1 MRLRSRF
8 SPESLSNL
16 HLLVL
21 DILFGCLTPAAALW
35 LRVESLEGLKEY
47 LQPVIIYASF
57 GVLWK
62 LFSFRICGVYTQ
74 QWRYA
79 SEEEGIDLAK
89 AAGVAMLIGVAA
101 FYLVLRPSGAIPPD
115 FPRSIPLID
124 GVLTLFCAGGIRFAV
139 RLAHTLQAS
148 PRKTADTQR
157 VLIAGAG
164 DAGSMTVT
172 EMTRNPQL
180 GLVPAGFVDDDPRKA
195 GQCIHGVK
203 VLGTLADIPRIV
215 AREGIKQVII
225 AMPKESGNVIRGVVH
240 ACRLAHVASRTM
252 PGVYELLD
260 GRVSVSQIREVQIED
275 ILRRGVVKNETKGLD
290 LLFRKSCVM
299 ITGAGGSIGRE
310 LCRQVFS
317 FHPSDLVLLGHGENS
332 IFEIA
337 AELRAL
343 GTSERSPVNVHAVIA
358 DIRDG
363 KRFRHAL
370 QTYRPGI
377 VLHAAAH
384 KHVGLMES
392 NVADA
397 VTNNVLGTQTAV
409 DLSLESGVE
418 RFVMISS
425 DKAVNPTSIM
435 GVTKRIAELIVREAA
450 FQSGRA
456 FIAVRFG
463 NVLGSRGSILPIF
476 KGQIASG
483 GPVTVT
489 HPDATRFFMTIP
501 EAVQL
506 VLQATMLGC
515 GGEVFVLDMGDPVR
529 IHDLARDLIRL
540 SGFVEGKDI
549 EIAYT
554 GLQPGEK
561 LTEELFYG
569 WERRERSPHE
579 KIFVCTNGM
588 SRELQISTPLS
599 GGGGAA
605 ALPNET
611 ARFTQ
616 LRLETGKLV
625 EAAGEERIAD
635 VMDILRDLVP
645 EYRPP
650 GDVPGK
656 AAAREL
662 PISTPVDHVR

>member
-1 MRLRSRF
+1 MKLKASF

-21 DILFGCLTPAAALW
+21 DILFGSLTPAAALW
-35 LRVESLEGLKEY
+35 LRVESVYAFLEY
-47 LQPVIIYASF
+47 FRPVMVFASV
-57 GVLWK
+57 GVVWK
-62 LFSFRICGVYTQ
+62 LFSFRAFGLYSQ

-79 SEEEGIDLAK
+79 SVEEGIDLAK
-89 AAGVAMLIGVAA
+89 AAGTAMLIGLAA
-101 FYLVLRPSGAIPPD
+101 FYLVLRPSRLIPPD

-124 GVLTLFCAGGIRFAV
+124 GVLTLFCAGGMRFAV

-148 PRKTADTQR
+148 PQQTVNTQR

-164 DAGSMTVT
+164 DAGSMTVK
-172 EMTRNPQL
+172 EMIRNPQL
-180 GLVPAGFVDDDPRKA
+180 GLVPAGFVDDDPAKA
-195 GQCIHGVK
+195 GQYIHGVK
-203 VLGTLADIPRIV
+203 VLGKLADIPGIV
-215 AREGIKQVII
+215 ARQGIKQVII
-225 AMPKESGNVIRGVVH
+225 AMPKETGGVIRSVVQT
-240 ACRLAHVASRTM
+240 CRLANVDSRTI

-290 LLFRKSCVM
+290 HLFRDTCVM

-310 LCRQVFS
+310 LCRQICS
-317 FHPSDLVLLGHGENS
+317 FHPSDIVLLGHGENS

-337 AELRAL
+337 AELRAQSTSGMAL
-343 GTSERSPVNVHAVIA
+343 GRIHAVIA
-358 DIRDG
+358 DIRD
-363 KRFRHAL
+363 RQRVSHAL
-370 QTYRPGI
+370 QTFRPGI

-397 VTNNVLGTQTAV
+397 VTNNVLGTQTLV
-409 DLSLESGVE
+409 DLALDSGVE

-425 DKAVNPTSIM
+425 DKAVNPTSTM
-435 GVTKRIAELIVREAA
+435 GVTKRVAELIVQEAA

-456 FIAVRFG
+456 FITVRFG

-489 HPDATRFFMTIP
+489 HPGATRFFMTIP

-515 GGEVFVLDMGDPVR
+515 GGEVFVLDMGEPVR
-529 IHDLARDLIRL
+529 IYDLARDLIRL
-540 SGFVEGKDI
+540 SGLVEGKDI
-549 EIAYT
+549 KIEYT

-569 WERRERSPHE
+569 WERTEHSLHE

-588 SRELQISTPLS
+588 SRDLQLSPSLS
-599 GGGGAA
+599 GGGNMAI
-605 ALPNET
+605 LPDET

-616 LRLETGKLV
+616 LRLEARKLV
-625 EAAGEERIAD
+625 EAAQEERIAD
-635 VMDILRDLVP
+635 VIDILRDIVP
-645 EYRPP
+645 EYRPGREQP
-650 GDVPGK
+650 EK
-656 AAAREL
+656 AGQTEIR
-662 PISTPVDHVR
+662 SQTQVDHVP